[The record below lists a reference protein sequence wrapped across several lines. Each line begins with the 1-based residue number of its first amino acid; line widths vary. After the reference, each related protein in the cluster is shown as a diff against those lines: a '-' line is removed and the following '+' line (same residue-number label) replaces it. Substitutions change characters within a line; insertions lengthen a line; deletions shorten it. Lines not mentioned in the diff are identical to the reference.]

1 MDRNL
6 FLYLLAQKGIS
17 QMDLEET
24 IGWSTGTRMSR
35 ITHGRGWKVSELKIL
50 IGCGFT
56 KDEIWNIFFKEDE
69 ER

>member
-17 QMDLEET
+17 PMDLEDI
-24 IGWSTGTRMSR
+24 IGWSPGTRLSR
-35 ITHGRGWKVSELKIL
+35 ITHGRGWRVDELRL
-50 IGCGFT
+50 LARLGFT
-56 KDEIWNIFFKEDE
+56 KDEIWNVFFKEE

>member
-6 FLYLLAQKGIS
+6 LLYLLAQKGIS
-17 QMDLEET
+17 PMDLEET

-35 ITHGRGWKVSELKIL
+35 ITHGRGWKVNELKIL
-50 IGCGFT
+50 IGRGFT
-56 KDEIWNIFFKEDE
+56 KDEIWNVFFKEE

>member
-17 QMDLEET
+17 PTDLEEM

-35 ITHGRGWKVSELKIL
+35 ITRGRGWKVNELKIL
-50 IGCGFT
+50 IGRGFT
-56 KDEIWNIFFKEDE
+56 KDEIWNVFFKGE
-69 ER
+69 EK